1 MEAKK
6 VLNASLLDII
16 FDGRNKEYGAYELRK
31 TYNKRLI
38 EALTGV
44 IIATLLV
51 LVVTFLPK
59 QSNEV
64 NNQALVVKD
73 VQLEEITA
81 EKKIESPPPPP
92 PPKQPDPPKVEMA
105 KFTPPKIVKDDEVK
119 AEVKPPEM
127 EKLEDT
133 KIGTM
138 NQEGVKD
145 EGIVSPVA
153 ASDGGKGIVE
163 APKAKPAE
171 DYEKTFLK
179 VEIESEYPGGAA
191 AWKRYLNKNF
201 HYPEDGLSNEIQ
213 GIVIVQFIV
222 DKEGN
227 VSDVQAVSGPEE
239 GGLREE
245 AIRVIRK
252 SGTWIPAVQNGRK
265 VKSYKKQPVMFKLMA
280 AE

>member
-16 FDGRNKEYGAYELRK
+16 FDGMNKEYGAYELRK
-31 TYNKRLI
+31 NYNKRLI
-38 EALTGV
+38 EAIIGV
-44 IIATLLV
+44 IIVTLLV
-51 LVVTFLPK
+51 FVVAFLFNQSK
-59 QSNEV
+59 QV
-64 NNQALVVKD
+64 NNQAFLVKD

-92 PPKQPDPPKVEMA
+92 PPKPPDPPKVEMA

-119 AEVKPPEM
+119 AEERPPEM

-145 EGIVSPVA
+145 DGIVPPVG
-153 ASDGGKGIVE
+153 ASDDGKGIIE

-265 VKSYKKQPVMFKLMA
+265 VKSYKRQPVIFKLMA